1 MLLDIIIF
9 LLTLFVLLESVYIVF
24 LSKKEI
30 DRAFRFI
37 SGAVIVFA
45 LRAMF
50 NFSPAYTSDQM
61 VKYFDLLFMIMLL
74 LGLSYMVD
82 CCQKK
87 NAADLKQEK
96 TSRPAPKLIAKKI
109 VRKK

>member
-37 SGAVIVFA
+37 SGAVIIFA

-87 NAADLKQEK
+87 NAADIKEK
-96 TSRPAPKLIAKKI
+96 NPRPTPKLIAKKI
-109 VRKK
+109 IKRK